1 MNKET
6 LLKAGIV
13 TTITAGLVYFSN
25 RFVKEMKRQVS
36 EIQEQAEAEKE
47 ELRATIKL
55 RDEQLALAE
64 EHIDALVFGT
74 PEEDPNA
81 PYAEVNKELE
91 EMRHERKRVSSIIPE
106 DELAPTDE
114 EDYHTGAQQT
124 TEEVEHHN
132 VWKEN
137 EYFQTGEQNIP
148 YFVIES
154 AKELKGNEGQSMR
167 HDTDPNSVE
176 AWNQYKAVMI
186 SELYD
191 DTPVAQAVSERYG
204 MGLLLSKTNIVS
216 IIDVFSELL
225 EVNDTKIVQ
234 PYNAFDN
241 NVWEDVYERRID
253 FFGPD
258 TYYSS
263 LQFPVTFGEI
273 LYEYATKFVEDTED
287 GALLPMV
294 AYMLYESGLL
304 EAETIEQR
312 LLIINKILEH
322 RNVREIGNGMKKLS
336 MFGRVVDKLSPEDTG
351 HDIRLYTEYNEF
363 IGRASSFEEEYMAQ
377 FGDED
382 E

>member
-1 MNKET
+1 MDKEK
-6 LLKAGIV
+6 LLKVGILTTLAAGV
-13 TTITAGLVYFSN
+13 GYFAY
-25 RFVKEMKRQVS
+25 RFVKETKLQIKEMEEANAAQT
-36 EIQEQAEAEKE
+36 QE
-47 ELRATIKL
+47 LLDTIKL

-64 EHIDALVFGT
+64 EHIDALVYGT
-74 PEEDPNA
+74 PEETPDYN
-81 PYAEVNKELE
+81 EELE
-91 EMRHERKRVSSIIPE
+91 EMRRSRTRVHSTTIEEGDI
-106 DELAPTDE
+106 APTDE
-114 EDYHTGAQQT
+114 DDYHAGATQT
-124 TEEVEHHN
+124 AEDVEHHN

-191 DTPVAQAVSERYG
+191 DTPIAQAVSERYG

-241 NVWEDVYERRID
+241 NVWEDVYDRRID

-258 TYYSS
+258 TYYAS

-273 LYEYATKFVEDTED
+273 LYEYASKFVDDTED

-304 EAETIEQR
+304 DAETIEQK
-312 LLIINKILEH
+312 LLIISKILEH

-336 MFGRVVDKLSPEDTG
+336 MFGRVVDRLDPEDTG
-351 HDIRLYTEYNEF
+351 HDVRLYTEYNEF
-363 IGRASSFEEEYMAQ
+363 IGRASTFEEEYMANMEDDYD
-377 FGDED
+377 DE
-382 E
+382 

>member
-13 TTITAGLVYFSN
+13 TAITAGLVYFSY

-74 PEEDPNA
+74 PEEDPNEY
-81 PYAEVNKELE
+81 YAEVNKELE

-114 EDYHTGAQQT
+114 EDYHTGSQQT
-124 TEEVEHHN
+124 AEEVEHHN

-191 DTPVAQAVSERYG
+191 DMPNAQAVSERYG

-258 TYYSS
+258 TYYAS

-304 EAETIEQR
+304 DAETIEQR

>member
-1 MNKET
+1 MDKEK
-6 LLKAGIV
+6 LLKVGILTALAAGV
-13 TTITAGLVYFSN
+13 GYFAY
-25 RFVKEMKRQVS
+25 RFVKETKRQIK
-36 EIQEQAEAEKE
+36 EMEEANAAQTQE
-47 ELRATIKL
+47 LLDTIKL

-64 EHIDALVFGT
+64 EHIDALVYGT
-74 PEEDPNA
+74 PEEVPD
-81 PYAEVNKELE
+81 VNEELE
-91 EMRHERKRVSSIIPE
+91 EMRRSRTRVRSTTLEEGDI
-106 DELAPTDE
+106 APTDE
-114 EDYHTGAQQT
+114 DDYHAGVTQT
-124 TEEVEHHN
+124 AEDVEHHN

-191 DTPVAQAVSERYG
+191 DTPIAQAVSERYG

-241 NVWEDVYERRID
+241 NVWEDVYDRRID

-258 TYYSS
+258 TYYAS

-273 LYEYATKFVEDTED
+273 LYEYASKFVDDTED

-304 EAETIEQR
+304 DAETIEQK
-312 LLIINKILEH
+312 LLIISKILEH

-336 MFGRVVDKLSPEDTG
+336 MFGRVVDRLAPEDTG
-351 HDIRLYTEYNEF
+351 HEVRLYTEYNEF
-363 IGRASSFEEEYMAQ
+363 IGRASAFEEEYMANMEDDYD
-377 FGDED
+377 DE
-382 E
+382 

>member
-1 MNKET
+1 MDKEK
-6 LLKAGIV
+6 LLKAGIL
-13 TTITAGLVYFSN
+13 TALAAGVGYFAY
-25 RFVKEMKRQVS
+25 RFVKETKRQIK
-36 EIQEQAEAEKE
+36 EMEETNAAQTQE
-47 ELRATIKL
+47 LLDTIKL

-64 EHIDALVFGT
+64 EHIDALVYGT
-74 PEEDPNA
+74 PEETPD
-81 PYAEVNKELE
+81 VNEELE
-91 EMRHERKRVSSIIPE
+91 EMRRSRTRVHSTTLEKDDI
-106 DELAPTDE
+106 APTDE
-114 EDYHTGAQQT
+114 DDYHAGATQT
-124 TEEVEHHN
+124 AEDVKHHN

-191 DTPVAQAVSERYG
+191 DAPIAQAVSERYG

-241 NVWEDVYERRID
+241 NVWEDVYDRRID

-258 TYYSS
+258 TYYAS

-273 LYEYATKFVEDTED
+273 LYEYASKFVDDTED

-304 EAETIEQR
+304 DAETIEQK
-312 LLIINKILEH
+312 LLIISKILEH

-336 MFGRVVDKLSPEDTG
+336 MFGRVVDRLDPEDTG
-351 HDIRLYTEYNEF
+351 HDVRLYTEYNEF
-363 IGRASSFEEEYMAQ
+363 IGRASTFEEEYMANMEDDYD
-377 FGDED
+377 DE
-382 E
+382 

>member
-1 MNKET
+1 MDKEK
-6 LLKAGIV
+6 LLKAGIL
-13 TTITAGLVYFSN
+13 TALAAGVGYFAY
-25 RFVKEMKRQVS
+25 RFVKETKRQIK
-36 EIQEQAEAEKE
+36 EMEEANAAQTQE
-47 ELRATIKL
+47 LLDTIKL

-64 EHIDALVFGT
+64 EHIDALVYGT
-74 PEEDPNA
+74 PEEVPD
-81 PYAEVNKELE
+81 VNEELE
-91 EMRHERKRVSSIIPE
+91 EMRRSRTRVHSTTLEEGDI
-106 DELAPTDE
+106 APTDE
-114 EDYHTGAQQT
+114 DDYHTGATQT
-124 TEEVEHHN
+124 AEDVEHHN

-191 DTPVAQAVSERYG
+191 DTPIAQAVSERYG

-241 NVWEDVYERRID
+241 NVWEDVYDRRID

-258 TYYSS
+258 TYYAS

-273 LYEYATKFVEDTED
+273 LYEYASKFVDDTED

-304 EAETIEQR
+304 DAETIEQK
-312 LLIINKILEH
+312 LLIISKILEH

-336 MFGRVVDKLSPEDTG
+336 MFGRVVDRLAPEDTG
-351 HDIRLYTEYNEF
+351 HEVRLYTEYNEF
-363 IGRASSFEEEYMAQ
+363 IGRASAFEEEYMANMEDDYD
-377 FGDED
+377 DE
-382 E
+382 

>member
-1 MNKET
+1 MDKEK
-6 LLKAGIV
+6 LLKVGIV
-13 TTITAGLVYFSN
+13 TTLTAGIAYFAY
-25 RFVKEMKRQVS
+25 RFVKEAKRQLK
-36 EIQEQAEAEKE
+36 ETEEQAKAQVD
-47 ELRATIKL
+47 ELMATIKL

-64 EHIDALVFGT
+64 EHIDALIYGT
-74 PEEDPNA
+74 PEEEPN
-81 PYAEVNKELE
+81 EELE
-91 EMRHERKRVSSIIPE
+91 EMRRTRVTSTTLE
-106 DELAPTDE
+106 DDVAPTDDD
-114 EDYHTGAQQT
+114 DYHAGSEQT
-124 TEEVEHHN
+124 VEDVEHHN
-132 VWKEN
+132 VWQEN
-137 EYFQTGEQNIP
+137 EYFQSGETNIP
-148 YFVIES
+148 YFVVEA

-191 DTPVAQAVSERYG
+191 DMPVAQAVSERYG
-204 MGLLLSKTNIVS
+204 MGLLLSKTNIVA

-241 NVWEDVYERRID
+241 NVWEDVYERRVD

-258 TYYSS
+258 TFYSS

-304 EAETIEQR
+304 NAETIEQR
-312 LLIINKILEH
+312 LLIISKILEH
-322 RNVREIGNGMKKLS
+322 RNVQEIGNGMKKLS
-336 MFGRVVDKLSPEDTG
+336 MFGRVVDRLSPEDTG

-363 IGRASSFEEEYMAQ
+363 IGRASAFEEEYMAQ
-377 FGDED
+377 FDDE
-382 E
+382 EN

>member
-1 MNKET
+1 MDKEK
-6 LLKAGIV
+6 LLKAGIL
-13 TTITAGLVYFSN
+13 TALAAGVGYFAY
-25 RFVKEMKRQVS
+25 RFVKETKRQIK
-36 EIQEQAEAEKE
+36 EMEEANAAQTQE
-47 ELRATIKL
+47 LLDTIKL

-64 EHIDALVFGT
+64 EHIDALVYGT
-74 PEEDPNA
+74 PEETPDYN
-81 PYAEVNKELE
+81 EELE
-91 EMRHERKRVSSIIPE
+91 EMRRSRTRVHSTTLEEGDI
-106 DELAPTDE
+106 APTDE
-114 EDYHTGAQQT
+114 DDYHAGSAQT
-124 TEEVEHHN
+124 AEDVEHHN

-191 DTPVAQAVSERYG
+191 DTPIAQAVSERYG

-241 NVWEDVYERRID
+241 NVWEDVYDRRID

-258 TYYSS
+258 TYYAS

-273 LYEYATKFVEDTED
+273 LYEYASKFVDDTED

-304 EAETIEQR
+304 DAETIEQK
-312 LLIINKILEH
+312 LLIISKILEH
-322 RNVREIGNGMKKLS
+322 RNVRDIGNGMKKLS
-336 MFGRVVDKLSPEDTG
+336 MFGRVVDRLDPEDTG
-351 HDIRLYTEYNEF
+351 HDVRLYTEYNEF
-363 IGRASSFEEEYMAQ
+363 IGRASTFEEEYMANMEDDYD
-377 FGDED
+377 DE
-382 E
+382 

>member
-1 MNKET
+1 MDKEK
-6 LLKAGIV
+6 LLKAGIL
-13 TTITAGLVYFSN
+13 TALAAGVGYFAY
-25 RFVKEMKRQVS
+25 RFVKETKRQIK
-36 EIQEQAEAEKE
+36 EMEEANAAQTQE
-47 ELRATIKL
+47 LLDTIKL

-64 EHIDALVFGT
+64 EHIDALVYGT
-74 PEEDPNA
+74 PEEVPD
-81 PYAEVNKELE
+81 VNEELE
-91 EMRHERKRVSSIIPE
+91 EMRRSRTRVHSTTLEEGDI
-106 DELAPTDE
+106 APTDE
-114 EDYHTGAQQT
+114 DDYHAGATQT
-124 TEEVEHHN
+124 AEDVEYHN

-191 DTPVAQAVSERYG
+191 DTPIAQAVSERYG

-225 EVNDTKIVQ
+225 EVNDTKVVQ

-241 NVWEDVYERRID
+241 NVWEDVYDRRID

-258 TYYSS
+258 TYYAS

-273 LYEYATKFVEDTED
+273 LYEYASKFVDDTED

-304 EAETIEQR
+304 DAETIEQK
-312 LLIINKILEH
+312 LLIISKILEH

-336 MFGRVVDKLSPEDTG
+336 MFGRVVDRLAPEDTG
-351 HDIRLYTEYNEF
+351 HEVRLYTEYNEF
-363 IGRASSFEEEYMAQ
+363 IGRASAFEEEYMANMEDDYD
-377 FGDED
+377 DE
-382 E
+382 

>member
-13 TTITAGLVYFSN
+13 TTITAGLVYFSY
-25 RFVKEMKRQVS
+25 RFVKEMKCQVS

-114 EDYHTGAQQT
+114 EDYHTGSQQT
-124 TEEVEHHN
+124 AEEVEHHN

-137 EYFQTGEQNIP
+137 EYFNSGETNIP

-154 AKELKGNEGQSMR
+154 AKDLKGNEGQ
-167 HDTDPNSVE
+167 
-176 AWNQYKAVMI
+176 
-186 SELYD
+186 
-191 DTPVAQAVSERYG
+191 
-204 MGLLLSKTNIVS
+204 S

>member
-1 MNKET
+1 MDKEK
-6 LLKAGIV
+6 LLKAGIL
-13 TTITAGLVYFSN
+13 TALAAGVGYFAY
-25 RFVKEMKRQVS
+25 RFVKETKRQIK
-36 EIQEQAEAEKE
+36 EMEEANAAQTQE
-47 ELRATIKL
+47 LLDTIKL

-64 EHIDALVFGT
+64 EHIDALVYGT
-74 PEEDPNA
+74 PEETPD
-81 PYAEVNKELE
+81 VNEELE
-91 EMRHERKRVSSIIPE
+91 EMRRSRTRIHSTTLEEGDI
-106 DELAPTDE
+106 APTDE
-114 EDYHTGAQQT
+114 DDYHVGATQT
-124 TEEVEHHN
+124 AEDVEHHN

-191 DTPVAQAVSERYG
+191 DTPTAKAVSERYG

-241 NVWEDVYERRID
+241 NVWEDVYDRRID

-258 TYYSS
+258 TYYAS

-273 LYEYATKFVEDTED
+273 LYEYATKFVDDTED

-304 EAETIEQR
+304 DAETIEQK
-312 LLIINKILEH
+312 LLIISKILEH

-336 MFGRVVDKLSPEDTG
+336 MFGRVVDRLDPEDTG
-351 HDIRLYTEYNEF
+351 HDVRLYTEYNEF
-363 IGRASSFEEEYMAQ
+363 IGRASTFEEEYMANMEDDYD
-377 FGDED
+377 DE
-382 E
+382 

>member
-1 MNKET
+1 MDKEK
-6 LLKAGIV
+6 LLKAGIL
-13 TTITAGLVYFSN
+13 TALAVGVGYFAY
-25 RFVKEMKRQVS
+25 RFVKETKRQIK
-36 EIQEQAEAEKE
+36 EMEEANAAQTQE
-47 ELRATIKL
+47 LLDTIKL

-64 EHIDALVFGT
+64 EHIDALVYGT
-74 PEEDPNA
+74 PEEVPD
-81 PYAEVNKELE
+81 VNEELE
-91 EMRHERKRVSSIIPE
+91 EMRRSRTRVHSTTLEEGDI
-106 DELAPTDE
+106 APTDE
-114 EDYHTGAQQT
+114 DDYHAGTTQT
-124 TEEVEHHN
+124 AEDVEHHN

-191 DTPVAQAVSERYG
+191 DTPIAQAVSERYG

-241 NVWEDVYERRID
+241 NVWEDVYDRRID

-258 TYYSS
+258 TYYAS

-273 LYEYATKFVEDTED
+273 LYEYASKFVDDTED

-304 EAETIEQR
+304 DAETIEQK
-312 LLIINKILEH
+312 LLIISKILEH

-336 MFGRVVDKLSPEDTG
+336 MFGRVVDRLAPEDTG
-351 HDIRLYTEYNEF
+351 HEVRLYTEYNEF
-363 IGRASSFEEEYMAQ
+363 IGRASAFEEEYMANMEDDYD
-377 FGDED
+377 DE
-382 E
+382 

>member
-13 TTITAGLVYFSN
+13 TTITAGLVYFSY

-91 EMRHERKRVSSIIPE
+91 EMRHERKRVSSIIAE
-106 DELAPTDE
+106 DNIPPTDE
-114 EDYHTGAQQT
+114 EDYHTGAQHT

-137 EYFQTGEQNIP
+137 EYFNSGEASIP

-176 AWNQYKAVMI
+176 AWTQYKAVMI

-263 LQFPVTFGEI
+263 LQFPVRFGEI
-273 LYEYATKFVEDTED
+273 LYE
-287 GALLPMV
+287 
-294 AYMLYESGLL
+294 
-304 EAETIEQR
+304 
-312 LLIINKILEH
+312 
-322 RNVREIGNGMKKLS
+322 
-336 MFGRVVDKLSPEDTG
+336 
-351 HDIRLYTEYNEF
+351 
-363 IGRASSFEEEYMAQ
+363 
-377 FGDED
+377 
-382 E
+382 